1 MIIAVTSFIFHRIP
15 RPGSVYMCSA
25 GECQCS
31 SCGWGKGLP
40 AKRNSLLKLSCT
52 ASPTQLHDPDG
63 VVCGAAGP
71 V

>member
-1 MIIAVTSFIFHRIP
+1 
-15 RPGSVYMCSA
+15 MCAA